1 MDLVTEIKGWQTL
14 FPEGSGAKIRR
25 IDRCPNIPCKLS
37 PTLHDTANTWR
48 RRDVNNG
55 DANSPCTIKLHF
67 HWQNRVDASHVTA
80 STLTIHLIVIHPSI
94 LISESNSLLALAH
107 YLNSWMKSDEP
118 VTDIL
123 LYFEKLYLLRNSVKW
138 RLFKIL
144 LENRD
149 IYICVEPRWKYF
161 HEDAIKISNKF
172 FMYRVEIYG
181 I

>member
-55 DANSPCTIKLHF
+55 YANSPCTIKLHF

-94 LISESNSLLALAH
+94 LISESNSLLALVH
-107 YLNSWMKSDEP
+107 YPNQWDEIWWTSDRYIIVFWEIISPKKFSEMK
-118 VTDIL
+118 I
-123 LYFEKLYLLRNSVKW
+123 
-138 RLFKIL
+138 I
-144 LENRD
+144 
-149 IYICVEPRWKYF
+149 
-161 HEDAIKISNKF
+161 
-172 FMYRVEIYG
+172 
-181 I
+181 

>member
-67 HWQNRVDASHVTA
+67 H
-80 STLTIHLIVIHPSI
+80 
-94 LISESNSLLALAH
+94 
-107 YLNSWMKSDEP
+107 
-118 VTDIL
+118 
-123 LYFEKLYLLRNSVKW
+123 
-138 RLFKIL
+138 
-144 LENRD
+144 
-149 IYICVEPRWKYF
+149 
-161 HEDAIKISNKF
+161 
-172 FMYRVEIYG
+172 
-181 I
+181 